1 MAKDYYSTLGVNKGA
16 TKDDIKKAFRT
27 LAHKYHPDKKG
38 GDEAKFK
45 EINEAYGVLSDD
57 AKRAQYDTYGKTFA
71 GGGGGGPQGFSGF
84 EGFNFDFSQFSGAQ
98 NGGAFE
104 FDLGDIFGE
113 MFGGGG
119 RARSRRGRDISIDVE
134 IDFKEAIFGTTRN
147 VLVRKA
153 AVCEKCKGSGGEP
166 GSTQETCKTCNG
178 KGKIRETRTSM
189 LGTFAT
195 VTTCGA
201 CHGKGTLPSKPCS
214 ECGGAG
220 ISRKEGEA
228 RIIIPPGM
236 EDGEMIRLTGAGEAI
251 QNGTAGDLY
260 VKVHVKAHS
269 SIQKDGNDLVTLL
282 HIKLSDALLGGT
294 YTIESLDGPV
304 SVPIE
309 PGISHGH
316 EISIRG
322 KGVPGRDGR
331 RGALRVI
338 VEVDM
343 PKRLSR
349 QAKDLIEKLKE
360 EGV

>member
-1 MAKDYYSTLGVNKGA
+1 MAKDYYSVLGVDKGA
-16 TKDDIKKAFRT
+16 SKDDIKKAFRT

-45 EINEAYGVLSDD
+45 EIGEAYSVLGDD

-71 GGGGGGPQGFSGF
+71 GAGAGQGFSGF
-84 EGFNFDFSQFSGAQ
+84 EGFNFDFSQFAGA

-113 MFGGGG
+113 MFGNG

-134 IDFKEAIFGTTRN
+134 IDFKEAVFGTTRD

-153 AVCEKCKGSGGEP
+153 TVCEKCKGGGGEP

-178 KGKIRETRTSM
+178 KGKIRETKTSM

-195 VTTCGA
+195 VTTCA
-201 CHGKGTLPSKPCS
+201 TCHGKGTVPSKPCS
-214 ECGGAG
+214 ECKGAG
-220 ISRKEGEA
+220 ITRKEKDV
-228 RIIIPPGM
+228 RIVIPPGM

-260 VKVHVKAHS
+260 VKVHVKPHQT
-269 SIQKDGNDLVTLL
+269 IQKDGIDLVTLL
-282 HIKLSDALLGGT
+282 HVKLSDALLGGT
-294 YTIESLDGPV
+294 YVVESLDGPV
-304 SVPIE
+304 NVPIE
-309 PGISHGH
+309 PGISHGY
-316 EISIRG
+316 EIPIRG

-331 RGALRVI
+331 RGPLRVI
-338 VEVDM
+338 VEIDM
-343 PKRLSR
+343 PKRLSK
-349 QAKDLIEKLKE
+349 QAKELIEKLKE